1 MYYDLFLDCVKECHD
16 GIPVFAGKGAELLD
30 SVACVAL
37 SRYSVPHDGLYR
49 IAGAAVVESVGCGG
63 TGDFLMQAAC
73 P

>member
-16 GIPVFAGKGAELLD
+16 GIPVFAGKIAELFD

-49 IAGAAVVESVGCGG
+49 IAARQSWSRSAVAAPV
-63 TGDFLMQAAC
+63 TF
-73 P
+73 